1 MRPIF
6 MLVGEKS
13 YLPFIFVI
21 PPMDFK
27 VETAQT
33 IETINIIDLGEK
45 SLIGNRKVDKISFST
60 FLPGL
65 KSNFFSILNPMPP
78 FAAVNTIKNSKDN
91 KEKMTLIVPN
101 YNIFFKCYIE
111 NFTYSIEERTG
122 DVDISLNLIEIE
134 KNKTLIDE
142 VVGLYKR

>member
-1 MRPIF
+1 
-6 MLVGEKS
+6 
-13 YLPFIFVI
+13 
-21 PPMDFK
+21 
-27 VETAQT
+27 
-33 IETINIIDLGEK
+33 
-45 SLIGNRKVDKISFST
+45 
-60 FLPGL
+60 
-65 KSNFFSILNPMPP
+65 MPP
-78 FAAVNTIKNSKDN
+78 FAAVNTIKNWKDN